1 MCSKVPRLIY
11 LKPWEFF
18 SQIEPYKRILCAVL
32 NKKYV
37 SLATS
42 NHYLSLAEPLGNI
55 KISERSFPNQ
65 CFAQVMKDQKKEI
78 WGTIICQENDCDLS
92 QLEEEF
98 VQSYQQ
104 LYDKDDKIY
113 LTKYAPQNG
122 LQISPRL
129 QDNEDFVT
137 HKGTVYLQSYLDEL
151 GPLNTFG

>member
-1 MCSKVPRLIY
+1 MWRVIVFQVTVKSNSLTCYVVCQKNYPKKSVT
-11 LKPWEFF
+11 LKY
-18 SQIEPYKRILCAVL
+18 SINTR
-32 NKKYV
+32 
-37 SLATS
+37 
-42 NHYLSLAEPLGNI
+42 NI